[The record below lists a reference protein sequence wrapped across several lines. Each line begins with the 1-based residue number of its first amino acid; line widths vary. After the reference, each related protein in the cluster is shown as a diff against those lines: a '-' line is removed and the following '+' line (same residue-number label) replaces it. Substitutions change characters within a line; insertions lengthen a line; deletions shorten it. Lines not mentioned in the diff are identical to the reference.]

1 MDILKRFGED
11 AEYAALAGAVQKG
24 SLPVLVNGLCE
35 AARCAFCCALASD
48 AGRPAVVV
56 VPDEKEAYR
65 LYNGVAAYT
74 DRAAV
79 FPARDF
85 VFDAVSARS
94 RDFEQARLGVLTRI
108 LSGACELVIT
118 VPDAL
123 MQYTMPRSVL
133 ESGTVRLARGERV
146 DVAAL
151 TARLAAMGYTRCE
164 LVEGAGQFSLRGGIL
179 DVFSPGS
186 AYPCRVDFF
195 GDEIDLLGYFDT
207 VSQRRYENTTEYLC
221 IPADEVL
228 FSASALEKTAQ
239 AAAGLVSRFQG
250 DEKVL
255 ESLRTECAQAA
266 DGIPPAAQDKYFSLV
281 YDEKATLLSYLDDC
295 VVLLFE
301 TSRIAERIRAFSWQT
316 HETLEL
322 LVEQGRTTYTLAGV
336 MQESDALLAALAGR
350 SVAADMFMQAGGM
363 FSYRAQFTVQ
373 ANPTSPLTENTAL
386 FLDDAKDYLAA
397 GRRVMLCVSS
407 PRAMTAMEEKLRGAG
422 VVAYPYDGT
431 LRADAV
437 ALAVNDGS
445 RSLNGFE
452 LPRAGFVLMT
462 DAEIGAGGK
471 QKRVRAAKMK
481 KSERISS
488 YADLSVGDLV
498 VHANHGIGRYV
509 GLQTV
514 TTEGVS
520 RDYIKLQYAG
530 SDCLYVPC
538 NQLDLVSK
546 YIGSGGESVAKLS
559 KMGSS
564 EWQRAKAKA
573 KSSAQGVAKELI
585 ALYAARQRMQGHA
598 FPPDDELQEEF
609 EAQFEYAE
617 TDGQLEAVAEIKRDM
632 ERAVPMDRLL
642 CGDVGFGKTEVALR
656 AAFKCVSDG
665 MQVAVLV
672 PTTILAWQHY
682 QTMLSRFRGFP
693 VKVEM
698 LSRFRTAGQQREI
711 LKDLKCGK
719 IDIVVGTH
727 RLLQKDVGF
736 KNLGLMIVDEEQRF
750 GVTHKERLKQLAVGI
765 DCLTLTATPI
775 PRTLNMALSGIRDMS
790 VLEEAPQD
798 RVPVQTYVAE
808 YDDVLLREA
817 VRRELRR
824 GGQVFYLHNYI
835 DTVYAKA
842 ASIGRDFPDA
852 SIAVAHGK
860 MSKEEL
866 SEVWQ
871 GMVNGEVDILV
882 CTTIIET
889 GIDVPNANTLIIE
902 DADRMGLSQ
911 LHQIRGRVGRSSR
924 KAYAYFTYRRGGLLS
939 EIASKR
945 LQAVREFT
953 EFGSGFKIAMRDLE
967 LRGAGNLLGPQQS
980 GHLANIG
987 YDLYCKLLEE
997 AVLEAQGEAPKPNR
1011 DVETRMDV
1019 HVNAYLP
1026 AEYVTG
1032 DKQRLEVYKRIAS
1045 ITTAAQRDDVE
1056 EELVDRFGDEPL
1068 CVANLVAVAYLK
1080 AMCAKLGIDRV
1091 NQADGRIDMR
1101 FAANAQ
1107 VDGQKLFKALTGF
1120 DKRLTLNA
1128 APPVTLTLKDTTLNR
1143 EDLLMLCVKVMERLL
1158 ARMDLEAA

>member
-11 AEYAALAGAVQKG
+11 AEYAALAEAVQKG

-108 LSGACELVIT
+108 LSGTCDLVIT

-239 AAAGLVSRFQG
+239 AAAGLASRFQG

-295 VVLLFE
+295 FVLLFE

-322 LVEQGRTTYTLAGV
+322 LVEQGRTTYALAGV
-336 MQESDALLAALAGR
+336 IQESDALLAALAGR

-422 VVAYPYDGT
+422 IVAYPYDGT

-520 RDYIKLQYAG
+520 RDYINIQYAG
-530 SDCLYVPC
+530 TDKLFLPVD
-538 NQLDLVSK
+538 NLDMVSK
-546 YIGSGGESVAKLS
+546 YIGGHGEDEDGQIRTKLS
-559 KMGSS
+559 KLGGTDWS
-564 EWQRAKAKA
+564 RAKTKARAAAKDLA
-573 KSSAQGVAKELI
+573 KGLI
-585 ALYAARQRMQGHA
+585 ALYAERQRRPGFA
-598 FPPDDELQEEF
+598 FSPDSPWQKEF
-609 EAQFEYAE
+609 EDAFDYEE
-617 TDGQLEAVAEIKRDM
+617 TDDQ
-632 ERAVPMDRLL
+632 
-642 CGDVGFGKTEVALR
+642 LR
-656 AAFKCVSDG
+656 AIRDVNG
-665 MQVAVLV
+665 
-672 PTTILAWQHY
+672 
-682 QTMLSRFRGFP
+682 
-693 VKVEM
+693 
-698 LSRFRTAGQQREI
+698 
-711 LKDLKCGK
+711 
-719 IDIVVGTH
+719 VVGLNAFNLFIDDDPKNQTVQ
-727 RLLQKDVGF
+727 RLAEHAAHMIDV
-736 KNLGLMIVDEEQRF
+736 M
-750 GVTHKERLKQLAVGI
+750 GI
-765 DCLTLTATPI
+765 DHVGCGFDFFEFIDNPDTMSTMTDTGSPCTKGLANCSEI
-775 PRTLNMALSGIRDMS
+775 PNLFACFEKMG
-790 VLEEAPQD
+790 
-798 RVPVQTYVAE
+798 
-808 YDDVLLREA
+808 
-817 VRRELRR
+817 
-824 GGQVFYLHNYI
+824 
-835 DTVYAKA
+835 
-842 ASIGRDFPDA
+842 
-852 SIAVAHGK
+852 
-860 MSKEEL
+860 MSKEEM
-866 SEVWQ
+866 E
-871 GMVNGEVDILV
+871 
-882 CTTIIET
+882 
-889 GIDVPNANTLIIE
+889 
-902 DADRMGLSQ
+902 
-911 LHQIRGRVGRSSR
+911 
-924 KAYAYFTYRRGGLLS
+924 
-939 EIASKR
+939 
-945 LQAVREFT
+945 
-953 EFGSGFKIAMRDLE
+953 KIARLNFQRVVKD
-967 LRGAGNLLGPQQS
+967 A
-980 GHLANIG
+980 IG
-987 YDLYCKLLEE
+987 
-997 AVLEAQGEAPKPNR
+997 
-1011 DVETRMDV
+1011 
-1019 HVNAYLP
+1019 
-1026 AEYVTG
+1026 
-1032 DKQRLEVYKRIAS
+1032 
-1045 ITTAAQRDDVE
+1045 
-1056 EELVDRFGDEPL
+1056 
-1068 CVANLVAVAYLK
+1068 
-1080 AMCAKLGIDRV
+1080 
-1091 NQADGRIDMR
+1091 
-1101 FAANAQ
+1101 
-1107 VDGQKLFKALTGF
+1107 
-1120 DKRLTLNA
+1120 
-1128 APPVTLTLKDTTLNR
+1128 
-1143 EDLLMLCVKVMERLL
+1143 
-1158 ARMDLEAA
+1158 

>member
-65 LYNGVAAYT
+65 LYNGVAVYT

-108 LSGACELVIT
+108 HSGACDLVIT

-239 AAAGLVSRFQG
+239 AAAELASRFQG
-250 DEKVL
+250 DAKVL

-322 LVEQGRTTYTLAGV
+322 LVEQGRTTYALAGV

-422 VVAYPYDGT
+422 IVAYPYDGT

-437 ALAVNDGS
+437 ALSVNDGS
-445 RSLNGFE
+445 RSLSGFE

-471 QKRVRAAKMK
+471 QKRVRAAKMM

-488 YADLSVGDLV
+488 YADLSVGVLV
-498 VHANHGIGRYV
+498 VHATLGFGRYV

-656 AAFKCVSDG
+656 AAFKCVSAG
-665 MQVAVLV
+665 SQVAGLG
-672 PTTILAWQHY
+672 PTNLHPWQADP
-682 QTMLSRFRGFP
+682 TMLSRFRGFP

-719 IDIVVGTH
+719 IDVVVGTH

-808 YDDVLLREA
+808 YDDVLIREA

-852 SIAVAHGK
+852 SIAVAHG
-860 MSKEEL
+860 
-866 SEVWQ
+866 
-871 GMVNGEVDILV
+871 
-882 CTTIIET
+882 
-889 GIDVPNANTLIIE
+889 
-902 DADRMGLSQ
+902 
-911 LHQIRGRVGRSSR
+911 
-924 KAYAYFTYRRGGLLS
+924 
-939 EIASKR
+939 
-945 LQAVREFT
+945 
-953 EFGSGFKIAMRDLE
+953 
-967 LRGAGNLLGPQQS
+967 
-980 GHLANIG
+980 
-987 YDLYCKLLEE
+987 
-997 AVLEAQGEAPKPNR
+997 
-1011 DVETRMDV
+1011 
-1019 HVNAYLP
+1019 
-1026 AEYVTG
+1026 
-1032 DKQRLEVYKRIAS
+1032 
-1045 ITTAAQRDDVE
+1045 
-1056 EELVDRFGDEPL
+1056 
-1068 CVANLVAVAYLK
+1068 
-1080 AMCAKLGIDRV
+1080 
-1091 NQADGRIDMR
+1091 
-1101 FAANAQ
+1101 
-1107 VDGQKLFKALTGF
+1107 
-1120 DKRLTLNA
+1120 
-1128 APPVTLTLKDTTLNR
+1128 
-1143 EDLLMLCVKVMERLL
+1143 
-1158 ARMDLEAA
+1158 

>member
-108 LSGACELVIT
+108 LSGTCDLVIT

-239 AAAGLVSRFQG
+239 AAAELASRFQG
-250 DEKVL
+250 DAKAL

-295 VVLLFE
+295 FVLLFE

-322 LVEQGRTTYTLAGV
+322 LVEQGRTTYALAGV

-711 LKDLKCGK
+711 LKDLQCGK

-824 GGQVFYLHNYI
+824 GGQVFYLHNFI

-842 ASIGRDFPDA
+842 ASIG
-852 SIAVAHGK
+852 
-860 MSKEEL
+860 
-866 SEVWQ
+866 
-871 GMVNGEVDILV
+871 MVFIF
-882 CTTIIET
+882 
-889 GIDVPNANTLIIE
+889 
-902 DADRMGLSQ
+902 
-911 LHQIRGRVGRSSR
+911 
-924 KAYAYFTYRRGGLLS
+924 YFL
-939 EIASKR
+939 
-945 LQAVREFT
+945 
-953 EFGSGFKIAMRDLE
+953 
-967 LRGAGNLLGPQQS
+967 
-980 GHLANIG
+980 
-987 YDLYCKLLEE
+987 
-997 AVLEAQGEAPKPNR
+997 
-1011 DVETRMDV
+1011 
-1019 HVNAYLP
+1019 
-1026 AEYVTG
+1026 
-1032 DKQRLEVYKRIAS
+1032 
-1045 ITTAAQRDDVE
+1045 
-1056 EELVDRFGDEPL
+1056 
-1068 CVANLVAVAYLK
+1068 
-1080 AMCAKLGIDRV
+1080 
-1091 NQADGRIDMR
+1091 
-1101 FAANAQ
+1101 
-1107 VDGQKLFKALTGF
+1107 
-1120 DKRLTLNA
+1120 
-1128 APPVTLTLKDTTLNR
+1128 
-1143 EDLLMLCVKVMERLL
+1143 
-1158 ARMDLEAA
+1158 